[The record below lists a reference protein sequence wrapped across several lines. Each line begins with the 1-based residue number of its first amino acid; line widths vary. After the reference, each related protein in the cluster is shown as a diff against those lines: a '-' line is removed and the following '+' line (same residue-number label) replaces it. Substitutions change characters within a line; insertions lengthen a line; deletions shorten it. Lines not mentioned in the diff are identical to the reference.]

1 MQLIDYE
8 EGMRL
13 TETHVCGECGSPLVL
28 PWGGAYGIQGYVI
41 KCSLNPDHWG
51 FTPMLSYTQLVQ
63 EGVAAPIEIANQV
76 ERSLKKQMKEKL
88 GEEKTTA
95 LEPYR
100 GITALTKAQASHVL
114 ATIWPEAPSIEVTK
128 AAMLCASYGLNPLMR
143 HVFLIPFK
151 KKDGGKNWAIVLGI
165 KAKRLMAS
173 RRCGYGYVDGPRI
186 MTRQEQESIL
196 GEEDDKKLWSLT
208 RLKNKDGL
216 EAVGYGNWPKSE
228 EPYGIEK
235 GNSKA
240 NMAHIRS
247 ESAALDRLNPAEM
260 PFEVEVMDDQFIE
273 GDYKVVDVDEK
284 TGEIKDT
291 APEDLPEH
299 WCPIHNVPFFKKG
312 KMKWWAH
319 KIEGT
324 DEWCSESAVMK
335 QAKEVPPQ
343 KGDEKAR
350 RDTFLKLCKQHG
362 WDHEEAEGMGEIAS
376 WVAES
381 FGAKW
386 LELTDS
392 AQVDAIVAMRNMV
405 EGATPEE
412 TEEESPE
419 IEG

>member
-1 MQLIDYE
+1 MQQIDYE
-8 EGMRL
+8 EGIRL

-28 PWGGAYGIQGYVI
+28 PWGGAYGIEGYVI

-63 EGVAAPIEIANQV
+63 EGVAVPIEIANQV
-76 ERSLKKQMKEKL
+76 ERSLKKQMKEEL

-100 GITALTKAQASHVL
+100 GITALTKAQASLVL
-114 ATIWPEAPSIEVTK
+114 STIWPEAPSIEVTK

-228 EPYGIEK
+228 EPYGVEK

-273 GDYKVVDVDEK
+273 ADFKVVNEK
-284 TGEIKDT
+284 TGEIKHEPGVRIIKD
-291 APEDLPEH
+291 EDISEASRFDDLLIA
-299 WCPIHNVPFFKKG
+299 CPIHGQPWKLDKFNKLQ
-312 KMKWWAH
+312 H
-319 KIEGT
+319 SHEGG
-324 DEWCSESAVMK
+324 WCKASPVLFEIF
-335 QAKEVPPQ
+335 AKEAKRVGFVSEP
-343 KGDEKAR
+343 DEKWKL
-350 RDTFLKLCKQHG
+350 DDWLKERFDGATWSKMTPTQHVNACKFMDKMG
-362 WDHEEAEGMGEIAS
+362 PPTPPVLAEDEPP
-376 WVAES
+376 VEPP
-381 FGAKW
+381 
-386 LELTDS
+386 E
-392 AQVDAIVAMRNMV
+392 V
-405 EGATPEE
+405 EG
-412 TEEESPE
+412 
-419 IEG
+419 